1 MHRSLESYRLPPRLR
16 GGQGSHG
23 PLPERLT
30 PIFRDREDLSS
41 AGQLGPQIE
50 LALAESEALVVV
62 CSPEAARSP
71 YVESEVLAFKRS
83 GRSDRILAFIVAG
96 EPNSGGADE
105 CFPNALRFE
114 LGADG
119 QLSTTPANPIAA
131 DAREGKDG
139 KALARLKLLAGL
151 FGLPLDTLRQRDAH
165 RRHKRMLLVTAASV
179 AAMLLAGFLAVQAI
193 VARNAAERRQK
204 QAEDL
209 VDFMLGDLNDKLL
222 DLSSLDLL
230 STVNDKAMKYFE
242 SLPTADVTDETLA
255 QRAKTLMR
263 IGGIRLDEA
272 KLPQAMEGFQAA
284 AAISGRLA
292 AAAPRDVPRQLA
304 YADVLAFIGMTRWK
318 QGDLDGAQRGFDA
331 ASAVLVRAQEFA
343 PDNPDLLLQLSNVDN
358 NNGHV
363 LETRG
368 DIDAAA
374 ANYRRMLNAAQ
385 RLAAL
390 GPDNTE
396 WQKQLGLA
404 HNNLAKMAL
413 LHGDLRAAIEGYR
426 ADMDI
431 EAKAAARDP
440 RNNQQRE
447 RLLIAKGALGR
458 TLAMTGE
465 LDEGTALLRQALDDA
480 RKLQAFEPDNTS
492 FQEDVGLYS
501 VQLARL
507 LRLRGDTAGAASLAA
522 QSKAIFEKLVATDS
536 PQPAWR
542 REHAETLTELAAQ
555 AVANGDRGKA
565 TSLLDKALAILEPQL
580 DGSTQDRAT
589 VIATVDAWLRM
600 TTLSPAAERS
610 ALAQRAL
617 AITGAQTSGQSDP
630 RLQALRVEALLLLG
644 REPEARALGE
654 KLVASGYRDATL
666 MDLLHASDIAS
677 NR

>member
-96 EPNSGGADE
+96 EPNSGGAEE

-209 VDFMLGDLNDKLL
+209 VDFMLGDLNDKLS
-222 DLSSLDLL
+222 DVSQLDLL
-230 STVNDKAMKYFE
+230 SSVNEKAMQYFM
-242 SLPTADVTDETLA
+242 SLPEADVTDETLA

-263 IGGIRLDEA
+263 IGSIRV
-272 KLPQAMEGFQAA
+272 KQGRLPQAMENFEAA
-284 AAISGRLA
+284 AGLSGRLA
-292 AAAPRDVPRQLA
+292 SAAPRDMKRQLA
-304 YADVLAFIGMTRWK
+304 HADVLAYIGRTRWDE
-318 QGDLDGAQRGFDA
+318 GDPDGAQREFDA
-331 ASAVLVRAQEFA
+331 AHAVLARARLVE
-343 PDNPDLLLQLSNVDN
+343 PDNPELLFQLATVDN
-358 NNGHV
+358 NNGRV
-363 LETRG
+363 LEAHG
-368 DIDAAA
+368 DIDAATV
-374 ANYRRMLNAAQ
+374 NYRRMLGAAQ

-390 GPDNTE
+390 DPGNTDR
-396 WQKQLGLA
+396 QNLFGLA
-404 HNNLAKMAL
+404 YNNLAKMAL
-413 LHGDLRAAIEGYR
+413 LQGDLRAAIDGYR
-426 ADMDI
+426 ADMAI
-431 EAKAAARDP
+431 EGKAAAREP
-440 RNNQQRE
+440 GNNAQRE
-447 RLLIAKGALGR
+447 HLLIAQATLGR
-458 TLAMTGE
+458 TLALSGE
-465 LDEGTALLRQALDDA
+465 LDEGVALLQQALESA
-480 RKLQAFEPDNTS
+480 KQLHAMEPGSTL

-501 VQLARL
+501 AQLARL
-507 LRLRGDTAGAASLAA
+507 LRLRGDPANAADLAA
-522 QSKAIFEKLVATDS
+522 QSSTVFERLVATND
-536 PQPAWR
+536 PQPDWR
-542 REHAETLTELAAQ
+542 RGQAETLAELATQ
-555 AVANGDRGKA
+555 AAASGDRGKA
-565 TSLLDKALAILEPQL
+565 TTLQRNALAILEPQL
-580 DGSTQDRAT
+580 TENMEDRA
-589 VIATVDAWLRM
+589 VVLATVDARLRM
-600 TTLSPAAERS
+600 ATLVPPAERDNLARS
-610 ALAQRAL
+610 ALVT
-617 AITGAQTSGQSDP
+617 IEAQTSGHADP
-630 RLQALRVEALLLLG
+630 RLQALRIESLLLLD
-644 REPEARALGE
+644 RETEARTLAETL
-654 KLVASGYRDATL
+654 LASGYRDAAFMSIL
-666 MDLLHASDIAS
+666 RRNDIAAK
-677 NR
+677 R

>member
-209 VDFMLGDLNDKLL
+209 VDFMLVDLDEKLTKV
-222 DLSSLDLL
+222 SRLDLL
-230 STVNDKAMKYFE
+230 SAVNDKAMAYFQ
-242 SLPTADVTDETLA
+242 SLPSADVTDEVRA
-255 QRAKTLMR
+255 QKAKALKRAGDIHLEQ
-263 IGGIRLDEA
+263 GQF
-272 KLPQAMEGFQAA
+272 PQALERFQAA
-284 AAISGRLA
+284 ASISGRLA
-292 AAAPRDVPRQLA
+292 SAAPRDIKRQIEF
-304 YADVLAFIGMTRWK
+304 ADALTYIGMARWN

-331 ASAVLVRAQEFA
+331 AQTVLDRARQVQ
-343 PDNPDLLLQLSNVDN
+343 PDNSDVLFQLSIVDN

-363 LETRG
+363 AESRG
-368 DIDAAA
+368 RIDAAI
-374 ANYRRMLNAAQ
+374 ANYRRMLDASQ

-396 WQKQLGLA
+396 WQNQLGLA

-413 LHGDLRAAIEGYR
+413 LRGDLRAAIDDFR
-426 ADMDI
+426 ADVDI
-431 EAKAAARDP
+431 EAKAADRDP
-440 RNNQQRE
+440 RDNAQRE
-447 RLLIAKGALGR
+447 RLLISRATLGR
-458 TLAMTGE
+458 TLALAGE
-465 LDEGTALLRQALDDA
+465 LDEASALLRQAVDA
-480 RKLQAFEPDNTS
+480 AKELQAIEPASTS
-492 FQEDVGLYS
+492 FQENVGLYS
-501 VQLARL
+501 AQLARL
-507 LRLRGDTAGAASLAA
+507 LRLRGDPANAADLAA
-522 QSKAIFEKLVATDS
+522 QSSTVFERLVATND
-536 PQPAWR
+536 PQPDWR
-542 REHAETLTELAAQ
+542 RGQAETLAELATQ
-555 AVANGDRGKA
+555 AAASGDRGKA
-565 TSLLDKALAILEPQL
+565 TTLQRNALAILEPQL
-580 DGSTQDRAT
+580 TENMEDRA
-589 VIATVDAWLRM
+589 VVLATVDARLRM
-600 TTLSPAAERS
+600 ATLVPPAERDNLARS
-610 ALAQRAL
+610 ALVT
-617 AITGAQTSGQSDP
+617 IEAQTSGHADP
-630 RLQALRVEALLLLG
+630 RLQALRIESLLLLD
-644 REPEARALGE
+644 RETEARTLAETL
-654 KLVASGYRDATL
+654 LASGYRDAAFMSIL
-666 MDLLHASDIAS
+666 RRNDIAAK
-677 NR
+677 R

>member
-1 MHRSLESYRLPPRLR
+1 MRFVGVFIVSDHRVSPRRIGFAKTRNELDSQPPEDVIHQAFGHRDIGIRSPATGLEPRVREFFDQDFDRDAVLQAHR
-16 GGQGSHG
+16 CLGSDDVHQTADG
-23 PLPERLT
+23 ASFLGHVDE
-30 PIFRDREDLSS
+30 
-41 AGQLGPQIE
+41 QL
-50 LALAESEALVVV
+50 
-62 CSPEAARSP
+62 ARSP
-71 YVESEVLAFKRS
+71 VFEQANRDIAFM
-83 GRSDRILAFIVAG
+83 
-96 EPNSGGADE
+96 
-105 CFPNALRFE
+105 
-114 LGADG
+114 
-119 QLSTTPANPIAA
+119 TT
-131 DAREGKDG
+131 
-139 KALARLKLLAGL
+139 
-151 FGLPLDTLRQRDAH
+151 
-165 RRHKRMLLVTAASV
+165 
-179 AAMLLAGFLAVQAI
+179 
-193 VARNAAERRQK
+193 
-204 QAEDL
+204 
-209 VDFMLGDLNDKLL
+209 
-222 DLSSLDLL
+222 
-230 STVNDKAMKYFE
+230 
-242 SLPTADVTDETLA
+242 
-255 QRAKTLMR
+255 
-263 IGGIRLDEA
+263 
-272 KLPQAMEGFQAA
+272 
-284 AAISGRLA
+284 
-292 AAAPRDVPRQLA
+292 
-304 YADVLAFIGMTRWK
+304 
-318 QGDLDGAQRGFDA
+318 
-331 ASAVLVRAQEFA
+331 AVLVRAQEFA